1 MPVNFIDSLTRSS
14 AAETISYR
22 QVGVE
27 PTIPQVPRFTK
38 RRARPWAG
46 PPSIPGKYAVV
57 LRSAAQR
64 QAQSGFGGST
74 RRFTDAL
81 GREKRQVPGPGS
93 YMSSRSAAASKAPPR
108 GAAKAAMITTSTR
121 FSNRRGQE
129 ESQLPGPGQYTGM
142 HAPARGPETLAGMN
156 RGFGVAERSQET
168 VRAAVRAATR
178 ARRGPN
184 RPLVDG
190 WGEDGDRDAQ
200 STPGPGAYGGAARRR
215 KRGGAGGAAS
225 VFRSTSDRI
234 MAMATAESP
243 APGRYDVASSVVK
256 KRVNRLGSSS
266 FLSSRTEAP
275 SPTRGNPGP
284 GSYAPINGAFARDQ
298 LVRDAS
304 LATAVATASAGAVLR
319 ERQSV
324 RAHAASRSGRRK
336 QAGAGGGGRRAR
348 QGRSLRP
355 DLVRVPLSSMQA
367 PRGGAGVSDGSGG
380 MLWRN
385 ASSARGSASAEASS
399 DIGGPR
405 DDNVATG
412 MTPAEFRTLGLAATS
427 VYVERGVQRTV
438 RPSSM
443 FGLTRRDRFGRS
455 LSGIAE
461 LEAVASAP
469 GPAAYDSVDPTAQQR
484 AEHAERS
491 ASWARSRTRRAP
503 FPKDPNAGSPGPFE
517 TGAAKWIPKRS
528 YLVGDG
534 RWL

>member
-1 MPVNFIDSLTRSS
+1 MPVDFNESLAAS
-14 AAETISYR
+14 AEEKISYR

-38 RRARPWAG
+38 RRARPRAG
-46 PPSIPGKYAVV
+46 PPSIPGKYSVV
-57 LRSAAQR
+57 LRRRRR

-93 YMSSRSAAASKAPPR
+93 YIFSGGATSSSKAPAR

-121 FSNRRGQE
+121 FSNRQALE
-129 ESQLPGPGQYTGM
+129 ESQLPGPGQYRGM
-142 HAPARGPETLAGMN
+142 HAPARGPETRAGMN

-190 WGEDGDRDAQ
+190 WGEDDDRDAQ

-215 KRGGAGGAAS
+215 KRGATGGAAS

-234 MAMATAESP
+234 MAMAMAESP

-284 GSYAPINGAFARDQ
+284 GSYAPVNGAFARDQ
-298 LVRDAS
+298 MVRDAS
-304 LATAVATASAGAVLR
+304 LATTVATASAGAVLR

-324 RAHAASRSGRRK
+324 RAHAASRSGR
-336 QAGAGGGGRRAR
+336 AAR

-367 PRGGAGVSDGSGG
+367 PRSGAGVSDRSGG

-385 ASSARGSASAEASS
+385 ATSARGSASAEASA

-461 LEAVASAP
+461 LETVASSP
-469 GPAAYDSVDPTAQQR
+469 GPAAYELDDPSARQR
-484 AEHAERS
+484 AVHAERS

-517 TGAAKWIPKRS
+517 TGAARWIPKRS